1 MTANDLKKIVNK
13 VGIYVVSAL
22 IYSLII
28 FFFTSSFW
36 DFLFFLIGAIL
47 GVSFTMFDE
56 EYLFSFYQDKDLDK
70 NFSVK
75 KFFVTRSPLYILALI
90 PTAIFVF
97 TSSGSF
103 FAMGFMGGLILFFI
117 VEMFRKLANPSFFFA
132 KFLAGVK
139 VEPTKQ
145 SLQKIIAGSV
155 LFFLILHLLV
165 LL

>member
-1 MTANDLKKIVNK
+1 MNKNDLKKLANK
-13 VGIYVVSAL
+13 IGIYVVTSL

-47 GVSFTMFDE
+47 GVSFTTFDE
-56 EYLFSFYQDKDLDK
+56 EYLFSFYQDKDPDQNLAI
-70 NFSVK
+70 K
-75 KFFVTRSPLYILALI
+75 KFFVTQSPLYILALI

-117 VEMFRKLANPSFFFA
+117 VEMFRNLANPSFFFA

-139 VEPTKQ
+139 VEQTKQ
-145 SLQKIIAGSV
+145 SLQKILTSAV
-155 LFFLILHLLV
+155 LFFVVLHLLV